1 MAPDQTHMP
10 ASTSPRPRPSAPRLA
25 ITCGDPA
32 GVGPELVASWAL
44 AHPRGLG
51 RVTLLGP
58 QAWLEPLRDRCNARL
73 LAVGDP
79 QYLPAPGKPT
89 MAGARVALAA
99 MEEAARGCVDGMFD
113 AVVTGPVSKEWL
125 AKVSPGFVGQTE
137 FFAQRWGGEPTMLFA
152 GGKLRLA
159 LATWHVPL
167 SAVPSELTPERLER
181 AVRRAHWLCRA
192 QGVETPRIAVCG
204 INPHAGEHGLLGDE
218 EQRWMQPLLRRLRR
232 SMPGVSDP
240 LPGDTV
246 FVRAL
251 KGEFDATVAAYH
263 DQGLGPLKAVDF
275 DRSVNITLGLPHI
288 RTSPDHGTAFGLA
301 GKGEADGRS
310 FAAAI
315 AMAASLT
322 RAQARLGPVD

>member
-1 MAPDQTHMP
+1 MP
-10 ASTSPRPRPSAPRLA
+10 ASTLRSPRPSAPRIA

-32 GVGPELVASWAL
+32 GVGPEIVERWAL

-58 QAWLEPLRDRCNARL
+58 QSWLEPLRDQCNARL
-73 LAVGDP
+73 LAVG
-79 QYLPAPGKPT
+79 APSYRAVLGKPT
-89 MAGARVALAA
+89 IAGARVALAA
-99 MEEAARGCVDGMFD
+99 MEAAALGCIEGEFD

-167 SAVPSELTPERLER
+167 RAVPSELTPERLER
-181 AVRRAHWLCRA
+181 AVRRADWLCRA
-192 QGVETPRIAVCG
+192 LGIEGPRIAVCG

-232 SMPGVSDP
+232 SVPGVSDP

-288 RTSPDHGTAFGLA
+288 RTSPDHGTAFGIA
-301 GKGEADGRS
+301 GKGVADGRS

-315 AMAASLT
+315 AMAARLT
-322 RAQARLGPVD
+322 RARGRLGYNWK